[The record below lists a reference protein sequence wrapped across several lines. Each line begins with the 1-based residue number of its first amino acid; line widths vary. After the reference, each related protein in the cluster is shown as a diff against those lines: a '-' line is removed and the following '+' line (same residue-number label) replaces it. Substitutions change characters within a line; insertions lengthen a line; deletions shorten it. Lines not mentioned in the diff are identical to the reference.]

1 MEYDARLETE
11 EDTIAFGMLL
21 AELLS
26 EGGRVYIKGDLGA
39 GKTTLC
45 RGILR
50 HFGFKGAVKSPTFTL
65 VEPYELPELSVY
77 HFDLYR
83 LAEPSELEYIGVDE
97 YFHRRNLCLVE
108 WPERAEDRLP
118 CGDLEVEFRISGL
131 SRNVSL
137 RSITDKAESLC
148 HEMASR
154 HGLKRGA
161 IGHKLTVGDEPD
173 QSQ

>member
-21 AELLS
+21 AELLP
-26 EGGRVYIKGDLGA
+26 EGGRVYIKGDLGV

-45 RGILR
+45 RGILH
-50 HFGFKGAVKSPTFTL
+50 HFGFEGAVKSPTFTL

-97 YFHRRNLCLVE
+97 YFHPRNLCLVE
-108 WPERAEDRLP
+108 WPERGEDRLP
-118 CGDLEVEFRISGL
+118 CGDLEVELSISGR

-137 RSITDKAESLC
+137 RSFTKKADSLC
-148 HEMASR
+148 REVVSR
-154 HGLKRGA
+154 YGLKRAA
-161 IGHKLTVGDEPD
+161 IGHKLTVVDEPD
-173 QSQ
+173 